1 MARGFWGI
9 IKLAVFILVLPA
21 LAAVILGFQKEMQT
35 ISGGSQVFWWGVIA
49 YTVFHLF
56 IFTPQEIFRFWQG
69 VFMEI
74 CAFAG
79 STANLIV
86 TVVPIITTVL
96 LLLYFLVAVVFRQTW
111 GQPSLIFLTGFTITL
126 HVILSAQELYEA
138 DETRLKGHYLMNLAL
153 AFIVNMVILSA
164 LLDLVFKKFS
174 FWSFGENVL
183 KIAEQIYTHLL
194 HTAGIRW

>member
-9 IKLAVFILVLPA
+9 IKLAVFILLLPA
-21 LAAVILGFQKEMQT
+21 VAAVLIGFQKELQT
-35 ISGGSQVFWWGVIA
+35 VSGGEPFFWWGVIA

-56 IFTPQEIFRFWQG
+56 VFTPQEIFRFWQG

-79 STANLIV
+79 RASNLIV
-86 TVVPIITTVL
+86 TAVPIITTVL

-111 GQPSLIFLTGFTITL
+111 GQESLIFLTGFTISL

-138 DETRLKGHYLMNLAL
+138 DETRLKGHYLLNLAL
-153 AFIVNMVILSA
+153 TFMVNVIILTALMDMV
-164 LLDLVFKKFS
+164 FQKFS
-174 FWSFGENVL
+174 FWSFGESVWSA
-183 KIAEQIYTHLL
+183 AEQIYSRLL
-194 HTAGIRW
+194 HTAGIR